1 MSETEAP
8 LLQLNGVSVV
18 YDGHAVIDD
27 LSLEVGRGEFVVIHG
42 STGCGKSTILR
53 LFAGLIDPTKGEVV
67 VAGDRI
73 DEFDEAQRRWL
84 RRSMGLMMQEELLLE
99 DRTVLENVMLPAL
112 AADETAQEARRRAL
126 LALNKCGAA
135 DLADLRP
142 SSLSAGQRQI
152 ACLARAVV
160 NRPVLILADEPATH
174 LDKTNAQTL
183 INLLSAFALAGVT
196 VVAATH
202 QHLTPEGCRSR
213 EITLSA
219 SNRGGAASSRAWALK
234 ETFRGFRQNFSLFSL
249 ATFLSALALSIPL
262 FISTIFYELAE
273 PIRQIPTSVEITVF
287 TKSGTDMEK
296 LSKAVAEIETIER
309 VSLVP
314 KDEAIRSLNEHLGLK
329 DKAVKHNPLPDILI
343 ATVSSSTSP
352 AGVDAAAGRIEKIEG
367 VDMLAY
373 ETDWR
378 EKLDALSNAARLG
391 LLCLGIVVLTLVML
405 VVAASIRLTT
415 LSVQPQMKALYLFGA
430 SPSFAM
436 RPIAWRGFIL
446 MMSASLG
453 AIAITY
459 AGLAVLGHPI
469 ATVARLYEVEL
480 ALALPPVDWCAGF
493 VIICS
498 LIGYIIA
505 LLSAQDAWRKARR

>member
-126 LALNKCGAA
+126 LALSR
-135 DLADLRP
+135 DSSQLAEYHP
-142 SSLSAGQRQI
+142 FEVTAAGQRQI

-219 SNRGGAASSRAWALK
+219 SNRGG
-234 ETFRGFRQNFSLFSL
+234 
-249 ATFLSALALSIPL
+249 
-262 FISTIFYELAE
+262 
-273 PIRQIPTSVEITVF
+273 
-287 TKSGTDMEK
+287 
-296 LSKAVAEIETIER
+296 VA
-309 VSLVP
+309 
-314 KDEAIRSLNEHLGLK
+314 
-329 DKAVKHNPLPDILI
+329 
-343 ATVSSSTSP
+343 
-352 AGVDAAAGRIEKIEG
+352 
-367 VDMLAY
+367 
-373 ETDWR
+373 
-378 EKLDALSNAARLG
+378 
-391 LLCLGIVVLTLVML
+391 
-405 VVAASIRLTT
+405 
-415 LSVQPQMKALYLFGA
+415 
-430 SPSFAM
+430 
-436 RPIAWRGFIL
+436 
-446 MMSASLG
+446 
-453 AIAITY
+453 
-459 AGLAVLGHPI
+459 
-469 ATVARLYEVEL
+469 
-480 ALALPPVDWCAGF
+480 
-493 VIICS
+493 
-498 LIGYIIA
+498 
-505 LLSAQDAWRKARR
+505 

>member
-1 MSETEAP
+1 MS
-8 LLQLNGVSVV
+8 
-18 YDGHAVIDD
+18 Y
-27 LSLEVGRGEFVVIHG
+27 
-42 STGCGKSTILR
+42 
-53 LFAGLIDPTKGEVV
+53 
-67 VAGDRI
+67 
-73 DEFDEAQRRWL
+73 
-84 RRSMGLMMQEELLLE
+84 
-99 DRTVLENVMLPAL
+99 
-112 AADETAQEARRRAL
+112 
-126 LALNKCGAA
+126 
-135 DLADLRP
+135 
-142 SSLSAGQRQI
+142 
-152 ACLARAVV
+152 
-160 NRPVLILADEPATH
+160 
-174 LDKTNAQTL
+174 
-183 INLLSAFALAGVT
+183 
-196 VVAATH
+196 
-202 QHLTPEGCRSR
+202 
-213 EITLSA
+213 
-219 SNRGGAASSRAWALK
+219 ASSRAWALK

-405 VVAASIRLTT
+405 DVAASIRLTT

>member
-42 STGCGKSTILR
+42 STILR

-219 SNRGGAASSRAWALK
+219 SNRGGAA
-234 ETFRGFRQNFSLFSL
+234 
-249 ATFLSALALSIPL
+249 
-262 FISTIFYELAE
+262 
-273 PIRQIPTSVEITVF
+273 
-287 TKSGTDMEK
+287 
-296 LSKAVAEIETIER
+296 
-309 VSLVP
+309 
-314 KDEAIRSLNEHLGLK
+314 
-329 DKAVKHNPLPDILI
+329 
-343 ATVSSSTSP
+343 
-352 AGVDAAAGRIEKIEG
+352 
-367 VDMLAY
+367 
-373 ETDWR
+373 
-378 EKLDALSNAARLG
+378 
-391 LLCLGIVVLTLVML
+391 
-405 VVAASIRLTT
+405 
-415 LSVQPQMKALYLFGA
+415 
-430 SPSFAM
+430 
-436 RPIAWRGFIL
+436 
-446 MMSASLG
+446 
-453 AIAITY
+453 
-459 AGLAVLGHPI
+459 
-469 ATVARLYEVEL
+469 
-480 ALALPPVDWCAGF
+480 
-493 VIICS
+493 
-498 LIGYIIA
+498 
-505 LLSAQDAWRKARR
+505 

>member
-1 MSETEAP
+1 MS
-8 LLQLNGVSVV
+8 
-18 YDGHAVIDD
+18 Y
-27 LSLEVGRGEFVVIHG
+27 
-42 STGCGKSTILR
+42 
-53 LFAGLIDPTKGEVV
+53 
-67 VAGDRI
+67 
-73 DEFDEAQRRWL
+73 
-84 RRSMGLMMQEELLLE
+84 
-99 DRTVLENVMLPAL
+99 
-112 AADETAQEARRRAL
+112 
-126 LALNKCGAA
+126 
-135 DLADLRP
+135 
-142 SSLSAGQRQI
+142 
-152 ACLARAVV
+152 
-160 NRPVLILADEPATH
+160 
-174 LDKTNAQTL
+174 
-183 INLLSAFALAGVT
+183 
-196 VVAATH
+196 
-202 QHLTPEGCRSR
+202 
-213 EITLSA
+213 
-219 SNRGGAASSRAWALK
+219 ASSRAWALK

-329 DKAVKHNPLPDILI
+329 D
-343 ATVSSSTSP
+343 
-352 AGVDAAAGRIEKIEG
+352 VDAAAGRIEKIEG

>member
-459 AGLAVLGHPI
+459 SGLAVLGHPI

>member
-135 DLADLRP
+135 DLAGL
-142 SSLSAGQRQI
+142 
-152 ACLARAVV
+152 CLARAVV

-219 SNRGGAASSRAWALK
+219 SNRGGAA
-234 ETFRGFRQNFSLFSL
+234 
-249 ATFLSALALSIPL
+249 
-262 FISTIFYELAE
+262 
-273 PIRQIPTSVEITVF
+273 
-287 TKSGTDMEK
+287 
-296 LSKAVAEIETIER
+296 
-309 VSLVP
+309 
-314 KDEAIRSLNEHLGLK
+314 
-329 DKAVKHNPLPDILI
+329 
-343 ATVSSSTSP
+343 
-352 AGVDAAAGRIEKIEG
+352 
-367 VDMLAY
+367 
-373 ETDWR
+373 
-378 EKLDALSNAARLG
+378 
-391 LLCLGIVVLTLVML
+391 
-405 VVAASIRLTT
+405 
-415 LSVQPQMKALYLFGA
+415 
-430 SPSFAM
+430 
-436 RPIAWRGFIL
+436 
-446 MMSASLG
+446 
-453 AIAITY
+453 
-459 AGLAVLGHPI
+459 
-469 ATVARLYEVEL
+469 
-480 ALALPPVDWCAGF
+480 
-493 VIICS
+493 
-498 LIGYIIA
+498 
-505 LLSAQDAWRKARR
+505 

>member
-99 DRTVLENVMLPAL
+99 DRAVLENVMLPAL

-219 SNRGGAASSRAWALK
+219 SNRGGAA
-234 ETFRGFRQNFSLFSL
+234 
-249 ATFLSALALSIPL
+249 
-262 FISTIFYELAE
+262 
-273 PIRQIPTSVEITVF
+273 
-287 TKSGTDMEK
+287 
-296 LSKAVAEIETIER
+296 
-309 VSLVP
+309 
-314 KDEAIRSLNEHLGLK
+314 
-329 DKAVKHNPLPDILI
+329 
-343 ATVSSSTSP
+343 
-352 AGVDAAAGRIEKIEG
+352 
-367 VDMLAY
+367 
-373 ETDWR
+373 
-378 EKLDALSNAARLG
+378 
-391 LLCLGIVVLTLVML
+391 
-405 VVAASIRLTT
+405 
-415 LSVQPQMKALYLFGA
+415 
-430 SPSFAM
+430 
-436 RPIAWRGFIL
+436 
-446 MMSASLG
+446 
-453 AIAITY
+453 
-459 AGLAVLGHPI
+459 
-469 ATVARLYEVEL
+469 
-480 ALALPPVDWCAGF
+480 
-493 VIICS
+493 
-498 LIGYIIA
+498 
-505 LLSAQDAWRKARR
+505 